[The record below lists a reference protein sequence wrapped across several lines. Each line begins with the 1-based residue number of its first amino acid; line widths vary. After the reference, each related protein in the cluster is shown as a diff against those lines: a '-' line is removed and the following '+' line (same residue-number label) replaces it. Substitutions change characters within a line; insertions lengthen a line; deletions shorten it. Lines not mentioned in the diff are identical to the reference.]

1 MTRKLLFSLLFVLGV
16 GVPISIGAQQFAQY
30 SLYWLDPVQFN
41 PAYAGLDN
49 SLSMTGTYRTQ
60 WVGLDGQPVGQRFSA
75 HLPVYFLSSGFGVE
89 AERDAIGARTLNR
102 FGASWNY
109 QLVRSAS
116 VWSIGLGARY
126 TQMSINGA
134 ELRTPGGDY
143 SEPGLIQHN
152 DDLLF
157 NGNEGAGTLAL
168 ALGVYYQSE
177 RLEGGLSARNLN
189 SGLLNYPGLSYQLFT
204 QYHGYLRA
212 NFDVLS
218 AWRLSPMVHAY
229 AAGPQLQVSVGAIA
243 RYDENIFA
251 GAAYRGYNGQTGDAV
266 VLMGGLNLS
275 DKISVA
281 YAYDLSVSG
290 LRSVQ
295 DGSHEITLKYNLR
308 ERIGAGV
315 LPPIIYNPRTKQ

>member
-1 MTRKLLFSLLFVLGV
+1 MTRPLCICFFLLFLGA
-16 GVPISIGAQQFAQY
+16 GAGAQQFAQY

-49 SLSMTGTYRTQ
+49 SLSVTGTYRSQ
-60 WVGLDGQPVGQRFSA
+60 WVGLDGQPVGQRLSA
-75 HLPVYFLSSGFGVE
+75 HLPVYFLSSGFGIEV
-89 AERDAIGARTLNR
+89 ERDAIGARSLNR

-116 VWSIGLGARY
+116 VWSFGVGGRY

-134 ELRTPGGDY
+134 ELRTPEGNY
-143 SEPGLIQHN
+143 SEPGLIFHD

-157 NGNEGAGTLAL
+157 NGNEGAGTFTLA
-168 ALGVYYQSE
+168 AGAYYQSE
-177 RLEGGLSARNLN
+177 RLEGGVSVRNFT
-189 SGLLNYPGLSYQLFT
+189 SGLLDYPGLSYRLFPE
-204 QYHGYLRA
+204 YHAYLRA
-212 NFDVLS
+212 NLDVLRS
-218 AWRLSPMVHAY
+218 WRVSPMVHAY
-229 AAGPQLQVSVGAIA
+229 AAGPQVQVSAGAIA
-243 RYDENIFA
+243 RYDENIFV
-251 GAAYRGYNGQTGDAV
+251 GAAYRGYSGPTADAV

-308 ERIGAGV
+308 QRIGAGV
-315 LPPIIYNPRTKQ
+315 PPPIIYNPRTKQ